1 MNSLLCLPIAYLL
14 GSIPTAVWVA
24 KITRGI
30 DIRHYGSKNA
40 GLTNVFRVLGWK
52 PALPVVFV
60 DLGKGFFAPFIA
72 IKMVEAFEPSYDW
85 LPLVAG
91 LLAILGHSFTCF
103 AGFRG
108 GKGVLTALGV
118 FLALCPIT
126 ALASF
131 AIWILL
137 VVTTK
142 YVSVGSIGGCLALA
156 IFSTMGYFKLPFP
169 PDEINLGL
177 CITTLLVAV
186 FVIYK
191 HKANIKR
198 LMNGTEN
205 GFGKKRKIPKDSE
218 IVSAEKNSDSVEN

>member
-1 MNSLLCLPIAYLL
+1 M
-14 GSIPTAVWVA
+14 
-24 KITRGI
+24 
-30 DIRHYGSKNA
+30 
-40 GLTNVFRVLGWK
+40 
-52 PALPVVFV
+52 PVVFV

-72 IKMVEAFEPSYDW
+72 MKMVEAFEPSYDW

-142 YVSVGSIGGCLALA
+142 YVSVGSIIALLISPFLMYFFKSPIAYICYCALGA
-156 IFSTMGYFKLPFP
+156 IYIVYLHR
-169 PDEINLGL
+169 E
-177 CITTLLVAV
+177 
-186 FVIYK
+186 
-191 HKANIKR
+191 NIKR
-198 LMNGTEN
+198 LIAGNEN
-205 GFGKKRKIPKDSE
+205 KVR
-218 IVSAEKNSDSVEN
+218 